1 MLSQLKSLFR
11 RPLDLFA
18 RHISSSLPAVPGGTY
33 GEQMLSHL
41 AKTFANSKHPLERGD
56 LERYARQKYEARHPE
71 LFETDI
77 PEDIEQP
84 IEIDGRLITGERLHV
99 LAYRRL
105 STDNLVTLFNAR
117 ITATKK
123 SLTVVAALVVFI
135 GAACLASALALGGLA
150 LYATPKTEV
159 SVPDY
164 VSTKANKAQLQ
175 RDVWGAADKQAALAE
190 ARKAGDERA
199 AEARK
204 AAESANAWARVWQIA
219 ASGVMFMSVIAAW
232 AMGTS
237 GIMMIV
243 AAIAAWFV
251 LRPAGIRGAV
261 NVLIDD
267 PDLTVETK
275 ESVVRWKSRLE
286 KHRNQL
292 LAYRNQIAQ
301 IKRDDELIPELKG
314 WAIELGRGSG
324 TLAFRGA
331 MVGYQSGQPVR
342 IRPEDLHQNMMVVG
356 GIGSGKT
363 FSVLEPMMRQT
374 IELGQHLV
382 KTGAKLK
389 AATVVMGGKG
399 NEWITAQ
406 EIGEA
411 KGANVKIIGTKEGEF
426 GFDLFDSLEPH
437 IVSSILRS
445 VMDQLAGGKGGS
457 SDPIWSQTA
466 QMIIEAATTIARAW
480 EVTDGGRRRAVETGE
495 RIYSP
500 VHVYALAMSIREPE
514 GLLHQAVCDI
524 ADECEKTYDDENAA
538 SHMKP
543 LMSPDL
549 WDAIVYLRKELLS
562 FPEATVGSFLANV
575 SNVLRGF
582 TSMADIRRAFGGC
595 SGDTLDINNIFDG
608 GAVTAVDL
616 SPIEHGDYGRVA
628 AIMIKSR
635 IYNHAKTQN
644 LTDKHIRFKRKVFFF
659 IDEFQEIITRG
670 GFLSEAGTLLNTSRE
685 AGLCVIAATQGI
697 PALYNSL
704 GESSG
709 GFSIKNLTEMFR
721 TVLCLQVTGHEN
733 LELMQTLAGKA
744 MRSNVIDDDQ
754 YESAMARRLELGDDS
769 MATEAVDPVDIDE
782 SEALAMLAKGAAKT
796 GPIKA
801 GTAKDHRFDWEMAQ
815 SHFVAGPGILGQAL
829 SAGQSKTV
837 DIIEK
842 IKSVRWRAEDKRDA
856 FMSAG
861 NEMQNLITEEDPQ
874 TFGRGQGFFLCQVGG
889 HQRMD
894 IIRLDHT
901 LGSLPKAKPVP
912 MWDEIRAA

>member
-1 MLSQLKSLFR
+1 MLSKLKSLFR

-41 AKTFANSKHPLERGD
+41 AKTFADSKHPLERGD
-56 LERYARQKYEARHPE
+56 LEQYARQKYQARHPE
-71 LFETDI
+71 IFEPDI

-204 AAESANAWARVWQIA
+204 AAESANTWARVWQVV
-219 ASGVMFMSVIAAW
+219 ASGVMFLSVIAAW
-232 AMGTS
+232 AMGTT
-237 GIMMIV
+237 GLMMIV

-314 WAIELGRGSG
+314 WAIELGKGSG

-342 IRPEDLHQNMMVVG
+342 IRPEDLHQNMLVVG

-399 NEWITAQ
+399 NEWITAK

-411 KGANVKIIGTKEGEF
+411 KGANVKIIGTKNGEF

-538 SHMKP
+538 PHMKP

-608 GAVTAVDL
+608 GTVTAVNL
-616 SPIEHGDYGRVA
+616 SPIVHGDYGRVA
-628 AIMIKSR
+628 TIMIKSR
-635 IYNHAKTQN
+635 IYNHAKTEN
-644 LTDKHIRFKRKVFFF
+644 LTDKHIRHKRKLFVFL
-659 IDEFQEIITRG
+659 DEVQSIMTRG
-670 GFLSEAGTLLNTSRE
+670 GELSEIGLMNTSRE
-685 AGLCVIAATQGI
+685 SGLCLICATQGV
-697 PALYNSL
+697 PALYSAL
-704 GESSG
+704 GIGSG
-709 GFSIKNLTEMFR
+709 EFGIKNFTEMFR

-754 YESAMARRLELGDDS
+754 YESAMARRLELGDES
-769 MATEAVDPVDIDE
+769 MATEAIEPVDIDE
-782 SEALAMLAKGAAKT
+782 AEALAMLAKGAAKT

-912 MWDEIRAA
+912 MWDEIRAD